1 MPPRPSAMDRV
12 PELIRAA
19 VKVFADK
26 GYRATQMADVA
37 AEMGVAP
44 ASLYNYV
51 DGKEGLF
58 ALCLERMAQGPGF
71 VLEPIRLPFAT
82 PPMDVTLKR
91 LHRRVEELYRLPALD
106 VPARG
111 KPSPARAEEELRA
124 VVSEGFALASQIR
137 WAADMIERSARE
149 IPELAA
155 LLRTEWRGPM
165 MRRLQDFLRARM
177 DRGELRPVG
186 DLWVAARFVEETIN
200 WFARH
205 RHHDREGRELD
216 EAPVKA
222 TVTELI
228 VGAFALRQSHGGE
241 EASR

>member
-1 MPPRPSAMDRV
+1 MPRRLSAMDRV
-12 PELIRAA
+12 PELIGAA
-19 VKVFADK
+19 VKVFAEK

-44 ASLYNYV
+44 GSLYNYV

-71 VLEPIRLPFAT
+71 PFEITLPFGT
-82 PPMDVTLKR
+82 PPLDVTLNR

-106 VPARG
+106 VRPLG
-111 KPSPARAEEELRA
+111 KPSPSRAEEELRA

-155 LLRTEWRGPM
+155 LLRTEWRAPM

-177 DRGELRPVG
+177 DRGELRPV
-186 DLWVAARFVEETIN
+186 DDVWVAARFVEETVN

-205 RHHDREGRELD
+205 RHHDPDGRRLD
-216 EAPVKA
+216 EAAVKA
-222 TVTELI
+222 TVTDLI
-228 VGAFALRQSHGGE
+228 VGACALAEPRDKELPG
-241 EASR
+241 

>member
-1 MPPRPSAMDRV
+1 MDRV

-19 VKVFADK
+19 VQVFAEK

-44 ASLYNYV
+44 GSLYNYV

-58 ALCLERMAQGPGF
+58 ALCLERMAHGPDF
-71 VLEPIRLPFAT
+71 PFEITLPFAT
-82 PPMDVTLKR
+82 PPLDITLER
-91 LHRRVEELYRLPALD
+91 LHRRVQELYRLPALD
-106 VPARG
+106 VRPRG

-155 LLRTEWRGPM
+155 LLRTGWRAPM
-165 MRRLQDFLRARM
+165 MRRLEDFLRARM
-177 DRGELRPVG
+177 DRGELRAVD

-205 RHHDREGRELD
+205 RHHDRDGRELD
-216 EAPVKA
+216 EARVKA
-222 TVTELI
+222 MVTDLI
-228 VGAFALRQSHGGE
+228 VGAFAQRQPH
-241 EASR
+241 

>member
-1 MPPRPSAMDRV
+1 MPRRLSAMDRV
-12 PELIRAA
+12 PELIQAA
-19 VKVFADK
+19 VKVFAEK

-37 AEMGVAP
+37 AEMGVA
-44 ASLYNYV
+44 AGSLYNYV
-51 DGKEGLF
+51 DSKDGLF
-58 ALCLERMAQGPGF
+58 ALCLERMAQGPSLA
-71 VLEPIRLPFAT
+71 LEITLPFAT

-91 LHRRVEELYRLPALD
+91 LHRRVQELYRLPALD
-106 VPARG
+106 VRPRG
-111 KPSPARAEEELRA
+111 KPSSARAEEDLRV

-155 LLRTEWRGPM
+155 LLHNEWRAPM
-165 MRRLQDFLRARM
+165 MARLEDFLRVRM
-177 DRGELRPVG
+177 DRGELRPVD

-205 RHHDREGRELD
+205 RHHDLEGRELD

-222 TVTELI
+222 MVTELI
-228 VGAFALRQSHGGE
+228 VGAFALRQPHGGE

>member
-1 MPPRPSAMDRV
+1 MERV
-12 PELIRAA
+12 PELIQAA
-19 VKVFADK
+19 VKVFAEK

-37 AEMGVAP
+37 AEMGVA
-44 ASLYNYV
+44 AGSLYNYV
-51 DGKEGLF
+51 DSKDGLF
-58 ALCLERMAQGPGF
+58 ALCLERMAQGPDF
-71 VLEPIRLPFAT
+71 PLEITLPFAT
-82 PPMDVTLKR
+82 PPLDVTLKR
-91 LHRRVEELYRLPALD
+91 LHRRVQELYRLPALD
-106 VPARG
+106 VRPRG

-155 LLRTEWRGPM
+155 LLHTGWRAPM
-165 MRRLQDFLRARM
+165 MRRLEDFLRARM

-222 TVTELI
+222 MVTDLI
-228 VGAFALRQSHGGE
+228 VGAFALRQPH
-241 EASR
+241 